1 MSIARSSVAMASG
14 TIASRVLGVVRA
26 ALLASVVGLGASG
39 DAFTVA
45 NTLPNVIYL
54 VIAGGVLNSVLVP
67 QLVKAAKNPDGGAEF
82 TNRLLTITISAML
95 VITVLATA
103 LAGVFVTL
111 FANRFAGSTYTLAV
125 SFAVICLPQIFF
137 YGIYAL
143 LGQVLNARGRLL
155 AFGWA
160 PAAANAVAIAALVVF
175 PLRYAV
181 QQPPSA
187 WTMDMVW
194 LLAGSST
201 LSVMVQGAVVVAALW
216 RTGFRYRPVWGFR
229 GVGLR
234 ATSTVAGWAFAALLV
249 SQAGYAILTNVLSR
263 ATDAGEP
270 ASSVQS
276 SAMLIFMLPHSLAAL
291 SLITALY
298 PRMSAAIRDGD
309 SRAVRSD
316 YGRGIVL
323 PAAFTIP
330 AMVGWSIVAV
340 PAVTVLFDVSQRQ
353 QEATAL
359 AAAIML
365 LGVVPFGVDVLNQRV
380 FYALEDGRTAFRV
393 QLVLTGV
400 ATLVNLGAL
409 LAAPS
414 LTVPIAAAG
423 LVVSNLTSSSVGAW
437 LVRRRL
443 GLLGG
448 RTIFRTLARI
458 LTASLLAGLIA
469 WPATL
474 GAARWLP
481 DTRPGNLL
489 VAAVGGLFFSA
500 AYLLLVYVLQIR
512 PVLDIL
518 APFARRL
525 PVLRSL

>member
-1 MSIARSSVAMASG
+1 
-14 TIASRVLGVVRA
+14 
-26 ALLASVVGLGASG
+26 
-39 DAFTVA
+39 
-45 NTLPNVIYL
+45 
-54 VIAGGVLNSVLVP
+54 
-67 QLVKAAKNPDGGAEF
+67 
-82 TNRLLTITISAML
+82 
-95 VITVLATA
+95 
-103 LAGVFVTL
+103 
-111 FANRFAGSTYTLAV
+111 
-125 SFAVICLPQIFF
+125 
-137 YGIYAL
+137 
-143 LGQVLNARGRLL
+143 
-155 AFGWA
+155 
-160 PAAANAVAIAALVVF
+160 
-175 PLRYAV
+175 
-181 QQPPSA
+181 
-187 WTMDMVW
+187 
-194 LLAGSST
+194 
-201 LSVMVQGAVVVAALW
+201 
-216 RTGFRYRPVWGFR
+216 
-229 GVGLR
+229 
-234 ATSTVAGWAFAALLV
+234 
-249 SQAGYAILTNVLSR
+249 
-263 ATDAGEP
+263 
-270 ASSVQS
+270 
-276 SAMLIFMLPHSLAAL
+276 
-291 SLITALY
+291 
-298 PRMSAAIRDGD
+298 
-309 SRAVRSD
+309 
-316 YGRGIVL
+316 
-323 PAAFTIP
+323 
-330 AMVGWSIVAV
+330 MVGWSIVAV

-437 LVRRRL
+437 LVRHRL

-448 RTIFRTLARI
+448 RAIFRTLARI

>member
-1 MSIARSSVAMASG
+1 
-14 TIASRVLGVVRA
+14 
-26 ALLASVVGLGASG
+26 
-39 DAFTVA
+39 
-45 NTLPNVIYL
+45 
-54 VIAGGVLNSVLVP
+54 
-67 QLVKAAKNPDGGAEF
+67 
-82 TNRLLTITISAML
+82 
-95 VITVLATA
+95 
-103 LAGVFVTL
+103 
-111 FANRFAGSTYTLAV
+111 
-125 SFAVICLPQIFF
+125 
-137 YGIYAL
+137 
-143 LGQVLNARGRLL
+143 VLNARGRLL

-160 PAAANAVAIAALVVF
+160 PAAANVVAIAALVVF

-448 RTIFRTLARI
+448 RAIFRTLARI
-458 LTASLLAGLIA
+458 LTASLLAGRRA
-469 WPATL
+469 
-474 GAARWLP
+474 
-481 DTRPGNLL
+481 
-489 VAAVGGLFFSA
+489 
-500 AYLLLVYVLQIR
+500 LLL
-512 PVLDIL
+512 
-518 APFARRL
+518 RRL
-525 PVLRSL
+525 PVTRLRPADPPGARHPRPVRASAAGAAQPVTGCRPAGLGQVRSSSRSRQRSTRARHHATRSGAALHRSTSSASTSGAAVGTAMWPPRGRSDRPTTSPASSSTVPRPQA

>member
-1 MSIARSSVAMASG
+1 MRADAQHAEAVGGVDASG
-14 TIASRVLGVVRA
+14 G
-26 ALLASVVGLGASG
+26 
-39 DAFTVA
+39 
-45 NTLPNVIYL
+45 
-54 VIAGGVLNSVLVP
+54 
-67 QLVKAAKNPDGGAEF
+67 E
-82 TNRLLTITISAML
+82 
-95 VITVLATA
+95 
-103 LAGVFVTL
+103 
-111 FANRFAGSTYTLAV
+111 AV
-125 SFAVICLPQIFF
+125 E
-137 YGIYAL
+137 
-143 LGQVLNARGRLL
+143 
-155 AFGWA
+155 
-160 PAAANAVAIAALVVF
+160 
-175 PLRYAV
+175 
-181 QQPPSA
+181 
-187 WTMDMVW
+187 
-194 LLAGSST
+194 
-201 LSVMVQGAVVVAALW
+201 
-216 RTGFRYRPVWGFR
+216 
-229 GVGLR
+229 
-234 ATSTVAGWAFAALLV
+234 
-249 SQAGYAILTNVLSR
+249 QAGYAILTNVLSR

-437 LVRRRL
+437 LVRHRL

-448 RTIFRTLARI
+448 RAIFRTLARI

-489 VAAVGGLFFSA
+489 VAGVGGLFFSA